1 MTEFRD
7 FEDVLDAI
15 RTDIYEQTK
24 DKSIREIVDEVN
36 IRSERLGTEFGFS
49 IMRKG
54 RPSDGDSAVNVA

>member
-36 IRSERLGTEFGFS
+36 TRSERLGTEFGFS
-49 IMRKG
+49 IMR
-54 RPSDGDSAVNVA
+54 